1 MFQKIILGGQ
11 TGADLI
17 DSQSLRPLCQ
27 QVPGASAV
35 LVQTQ
40 AGELFDARK
49 KATG

>member
-1 MFQKIILGGQ
+1 MLEKIISGEQ

-17 DSQSLRPLCQ
+17 DSQSLQPLYQ

-40 AGELFDARK
+40 TGEPFDARK

>member
-1 MFQKIILGGQ
+1 MASLLDRVVSGGQ

-40 AGELFDARK
+40 AGELFDAR
-49 KATG
+49 